1 MTIDFVD
8 AFQLQLAQQA
18 SLYDLTFMSGRKK
31 SAERVASFF
40 LRALQLLPVT
50 TTLEIGAHEATFSRK
65 AKQQNPDRT
74 VRAFEANPHVYAHF
88 LLEGELRKLGI
99 DYRYGAVGDKNGS
112 TRFHIYETIDGKVE
126 PCDSRRQSILL
137 RTAAEKDHRHGVWVP
152 LARLDTLCANDPA
165 DSRYALWVDA
175 EGASGQVL
183 AGADKTLE
191 KTLILIIELESRP
204 KFVGQ
209 ASDREIMASLL
220 ARDFVPILRDF
231 QFRHQYN
238 AIFVHKDSLPLIEH
252 EWHRYMNAVLRHEM
266 KDTFNLEVVERRHTP
281 VTPSPLPRLRFDSVG
296 ELQEAMA
303 ELPLLR
309 APRTGID
316 PSKTVVA
323 CHASDL
329 DEAVAFY
336 RQRIDRL
343 PEFYVM
349 TNDGDHVSRNGIVC
363 HDFVRLSADMDI
375 QLYCRQHAA
384 PGKTYFSHLCIE
396 LQKKGI
402 QRFYIEKYCTERFF
416 RRNRQEVFTPAD
428 WDIVLNFT
436 NVLHDANSQYS
447 YMAVCLANMKA
458 EPGYIPLAGYG
469 QYFHPHVHAE
479 PGDIICEGGCY
490 AVCEEG
496 IPLNS
501 STLNFY
507 EAMHRQGTIFGFEPV
522 AATYEQLKTAFIP
535 YDGIHM
541 VMQALWSR
549 QGRLQLEGGDAA
561 AFTHDLA
568 NGSGNCACTSIDT
581 FFADK
586 AAPTLI
592 KLDVEGAESD
602 VIKGACH
609 TIKQHMPKLMLSIY
623 HARRGPDW
631 LTLPRIL
638 LEYDLPYDYYCGH
651 HRPWYSETIM
661 YARRSDTHAQ

>member
-1 MTIDFVD
+1 MTIDLVD
-8 AFQLQLAQQA
+8 AFQLQLVQQA
-18 SLYDLTFMSGRKK
+18 SLYNLTFMSGRKK

-88 LLEGELRKLGI
+88 LLEGELRKLGV

-112 TRFHIYETIDGKVE
+112 TRFHIYETIDGKEE

-137 RTAAEKDHRHGVWVP
+137 RTTGEKDRRYGVWVP
-152 LARLDTLCANDPA
+152 LARLDSLCANDPA

-191 KTLILIIELESRP
+191 KTLILIIELESQP
-204 KFVGQ
+204 KFTGQ
-209 ASDREIMASLL
+209 ASDREIMKILL

-238 AIFVHKDSLPLIEH
+238 AIFVNKDSLPLIEH
-252 EWHRYMNAVLRHEM
+252 EWHRYMNAVLRQEL
-266 KDTFNLEVVERRHTP
+266 KDSFNLEVVERRHTP
-281 VTPSPLPRLRFDSVG
+281 VAPSPLPRLRFDSVD

-309 APRTGID
+309 APRTGIE
-316 PSKTVVA
+316 PHKAVVV
-323 CHASDL
+323 CHVSDL

-336 RQRIDRL
+336 RHRGDRL

-349 TNDGDHVSRNGIVC
+349 TPDENHVTHNDTC
-363 HDFVRLSADMDI
+363 HDFDQLSSDMDI
-375 QLYCRQHAA
+375 QIYCRQHAS
-384 PGKTYFSHLCIE
+384 PGKTYFPYLCIE

-402 QRFYIEKYCTERFF
+402 HEFHIEKYCTERFF
-416 RRNRQEVFTPAD
+416 RRNRKQEFTPQD

-436 NVLHDANSQYS
+436 NILRDANSQYS
-447 YMAVCLANMKA
+447 YMAACLANMKA
-458 EPGYIPLAGYG
+458 EPGYIPLAGYS
-469 QYFHPHVHAE
+469 QYCHPHVYAE
-479 PGDIICEGGCY
+479 PGDIICEGGCC

-507 EAMHRQGTIFGFEPV
+507 EAMHRKGTIFGFEPV
-522 AATYEQLKTAFIP
+522 IETYKQLKTSFIP
-535 YDGIHM
+535 YEGIYM

-549 QGRLQLEGGDAA
+549 QGRLQLEGDDTA
-561 AFTHDLA
+561 AFTHDLE
-568 NGSGNCACTSIDT
+568 NGSGNCACTSIDS
-581 FFADK
+581 FFSDK
-586 AAPTLI
+586 NAPTLI

-602 VIKGACH
+602 VIKGAFY
-609 TIKQHMPKLMLSIY
+609 TMKQHMPKLMLSIY

-631 LTLPRIL
+631 LTLPRMF

-661 YARRSDTHAQ
+661 YARKKEIHDAC